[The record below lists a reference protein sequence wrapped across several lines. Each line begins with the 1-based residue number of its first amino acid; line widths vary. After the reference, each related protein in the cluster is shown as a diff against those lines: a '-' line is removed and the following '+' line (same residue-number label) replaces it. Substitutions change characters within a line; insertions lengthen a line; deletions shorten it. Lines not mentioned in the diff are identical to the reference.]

1 MKQSRM
7 FIPTTKEVPANAE
20 AKSHQLMLRAG
31 YINQVAAGVYAYLP
45 LAQRVLDKIEAIIDH
60 EMERIDAVK
69 MTQPHLL
76 PSELW
81 EESGRLSTYGPN
93 LYQLSDR
100 HDRGMILG
108 PTHEET
114 FTAMV
119 RNQLTSYK
127 RMPLVLYQIQT
138 KFRDEDRPRYGLLRG
153 REFVMQDAYSFTSNE
168 QDLDTVYHDMERA
181 YINVFN
187 ALGLNYRVII
197 GDGGAMGG
205 QDSKE
210 FSAIAPIGEDTIVY
224 SDGSTYAAN
233 LEMATSMTVPT
244 VNHEDQGTLGLVDT
258 GDAKTVDEVAAKL
271 GVNADQII
279 KAVLFIADEEPVL
292 AIVRGNYEVND
303 VKLKNL
309 LGADFL
315 EMATTEQVEQYMHAE
330 PGNVGP
336 LNVDE
341 KVRVIQDQSVSEMVN
356 AFAGANQQ
364 GKHYQNVNPGRDFEA
379 EQVADIRFVTAG
391 EMSPDG
397 QGVLQFTRGIEI
409 GHIFKLGTRYSESMG
424 ANFLDENGRNQPIIM
439 GSYGIGVSRLL
450 SAIVEQHSDDNGIVW
465 PQNIAPFDVHV
476 LPMNVKQAAQVQLA
490 ESVTKQLEDAGY
502 SVLMDDRKE
511 RPGVKFAD
519 ADLIGLPVRVTVG
532 KKADDGIVEVKLR
545 AHGDAIEVKQEEL
558 VNSIAILLKGED
570 ESND

>member
-1 MKQSRM
+1 M

-60 EMERIDAVK
+60 EMDKIDAVK

-81 EESGRLSTYGPN
+81 EESGRLATYGPN

-181 YINVFN
+181 YTNVFN

-244 VNHEDQGTLGLVDT
+244 AANTAEPGKLGLVDT

-279 KAVLFIADEEPVL
+279 KAVLFIADKEPVL

-309 LGADFL
+309 LGVDFL
-315 EMATTEQVEQYMHAE
+315 NIATPEQVQQYMHAQ
-330 PGNVGP
+330 PGSVGP
-336 LNVDE
+336 INVDDDV
-341 KVRVIQDQSVSEMVN
+341 KIIQDQSVSEMVN
-356 AFAGANQQ
+356 AFAGANQS
-364 GKHYQNVNPGRDFEA
+364 GKHYQNVNPGRDFKA
-379 EQVADIRFVTAG
+379 TQVADIRFVTAG

-397 QGVLQFTRGIEI
+397 QGVLKFMRGIEI
-409 GHIFKLGTRYSESMG
+409 GHIFKLGTRYSKAMG

-450 SAIVEQHSDDNGIVW
+450 SAIVEQHADDHGIVW
-465 PQNIAPFDVHV
+465 PKNIAPFDVHV
-476 LPMNVKQAAQVQLA
+476 LPMNVKKAEQMQLA
-490 ESVTKQLEDAGY
+490 EAVTQQLEDAGY
-502 SVLMDDRKE
+502 SVLLDDRKE

-532 KKADDGIVEVKLR
+532 KKAADGIVEVKLR

-558 VNSIAILLKGED
+558 ANSIAILLKGED
-570 ESND
+570 DAD

>member
-60 EMERIDAVK
+60 EMERIEAVK

-100 HDRGMILG
+100 HERGMILG

-244 VNHEDQGTLGLVDT
+244 VSHEEQGELGLVDT

-292 AIVRGNYEVND
+292 AIVRGNYEIND

-315 EMATTEQVEQYMHAE
+315 EMATAEQVEQYMHAE

-341 KVRVIQDQSVSEMVN
+341 TVRVIQDQSVSEMVN
-356 AFAGANQQ
+356 AFAGANQP

-379 EQVADIRFVTAG
+379 TQVADIRFVTAG

-424 ANFLDENGRNQPIIM
+424 ANFLDENGRNKPIIM

-450 SAIVEQHSDDNGIVW
+450 SAIVEQHSDDQGIVW

-490 ESVTKQLEDAGY
+490 EDVTKQLEDAGY